1 MSSGS
6 QAAGRHKLVILGTGG
21 TCRDIL
27 DTVLDLNTV
36 QGGTG
41 FDCIGFLDDDPAR
54 RGTEVQGV
62 PVLGPLSSARD
73 LPDCLFV
80 NGIGSPGNFWR
91 KEAIIASTGLP
102 ADRFATLVH
111 PTASVS
117 RTALLGR
124 GVVIFQHVSVT
135 TNVRIGDHVTILP
148 NSIVSHDD
156 WIEDYTS
163 VAGGVC
169 ISGNVHVG
177 RSCYLGTRSA
187 LMSGILIG
195 DGSLVGMGS
204 VVLHS
209 VEPHSVVVGN
219 PARLLRRASVPAGID
234 PHVGA

>member
-1 MSSGS
+1 MSSGAR
-6 QAAGRHKLVILGTGG
+6 QKLVILGTGG

-27 DTVLDLNTV
+27 DTVLDLNTAA
-36 QGGTG
+36 GPTG
-41 FDCIGFLDDDPAR
+41 FECIGFLDDHAALW
-54 RGTEVQGV
+54 GSEVQGL

-80 NGIGSPGNFWR
+80 NGIGSPGNFRR
-91 KEAIIASTGLP
+91 KEAIIASTGLS

-117 RTALLGR
+117 RTAQLGL
-124 GVVIFQHVSVT
+124 GVVVFQHVSVT

-163 VAGGVC
+163 IAGGVC
-169 ISGNVHVG
+169 ISGSVHVG
-177 RSCYLGTRSA
+177 RSCYLGTGSA
-187 LMSGILIG
+187 LMSGIRIG
-195 DGSLVGMGS
+195 DGALVGMGS

-209 VEPHSVVVGN
+209 VEAHSVVVGN
-219 PARLLRRASVPAGID
+219 PARLLRRAGVGADID
-234 PHVGA
+234 PHVRA

>member
-1 MSSGS
+1 M
-6 QAAGRHKLVILGTGG
+6 
-21 TCRDIL
+21 
-27 DTVLDLNTV
+27 
-36 QGGTG
+36 
-41 FDCIGFLDDDPAR
+41 
-54 RGTEVQGV
+54 
-62 PVLGPLSSARD
+62 LGPLSSARD

-102 ADRFATLVH
+102 VDRFATIVH

-117 RTALLGR
+117 RTAQLGR
-124 GVVIFQHVSVT
+124 GVVIFQHVTVT
-135 TNVRIGDHVTILP
+135 TNVSIGDHVTILP

-156 WIEDYTS
+156 RIGDYTS
-163 VAGGVC
+163 IAGGVC
-169 ISGNVHVG
+169 ISGSVHVG

-187 LMSGILIG
+187 LMSGIEIG

-219 PARLLRRASVPAGID
+219 PARLLRRASVPADID